1 MRQSPGAY
9 GHTAQPPRAGWLPR
23 ERQHLEEVV
32 YEPQLVGSTPR
43 GVSAQD
49 RGKCTGRQAEERPP
63 GYRAT
68 AKRSALLEL
77 VAPER
82 GARSDRPNPGR
93 LPRPTGRQRRGIR
106 KRLTRRPSTKAYRP
120 EYSHHESSGS
130 FPKRRL
136 ATNQEQKLWQHSL

>member
-49 RGKCTGRQAEERPP
+49 RGKCTGRQAEECPP

-82 GARSDRPNPGR
+82 GARSDRPNLGR

-106 KRLTRRPSTKAYRP
+106 EETYKEAKHKGLPPGVLPSR
-120 EYSHHESSGS
+120 E
-130 FPKRRL
+130 FR
-136 ATNQEQKLWQHSL
+136 KLP